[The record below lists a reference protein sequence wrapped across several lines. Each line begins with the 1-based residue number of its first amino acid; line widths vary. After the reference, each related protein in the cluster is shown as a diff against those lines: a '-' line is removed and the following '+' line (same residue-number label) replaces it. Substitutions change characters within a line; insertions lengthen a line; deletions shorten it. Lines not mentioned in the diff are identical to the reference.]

1 MAYGPQPMAVRAVDG
16 SVCVE
21 VEGER
26 GAGRESR
33 CGEAGEG
40 RAERGGA
47 ECGGLRGPCLWQLAI
62 SLEPFTFCLR
72 P

>member
-33 CGEAGEG
+33 CGEAGEC

-47 ECGGLRGPCLWQLAI
+47 GSGADCGVTSAI
-62 SLEPFTFCLR
+62 GNQP
-72 P
+72 